1 MLITDRKQLEKYAA
15 CHRVWQGIPGIARTK
30 GGRTFVSL
38 YSGNVKETYGNFV
51 GVIESRDGEHFS
63 EPVVVAHK
71 QGKFRC
77 FDPVLW
83 VDPLDRLW
91 FIWNVMPGEQV
102 MAAVCDDPDA
112 DTLAWH
118 EPVCIGR
125 GIMMNK
131 PTVLST
137 GEWLFPIAFW
147 KKDIYREYR
156 GCDYRE
162 DDVDGSYVYKTVDN
176 GKTFVKLGHAD
187 VRDRSFD
194 EHMVLEE
201 DNGNLRMLVRTYYG
215 IGEARSY
222 DRGKTWSRGADS
234 KLGGPSSRFF
244 IKRLRSGRVLLIN
257 HHRFTGRNNLT
268 AFLSEDGG
276 KTFPYTLL
284 LDERKD
290 VSYPDAVEDADG
302 YIYVVYDRERGGY
315 KTNLEEVY
323 ASARELLTAK
333 VSEADI
339 LAGKLCSKEG
349 YLKRVV
355 CKLGRLAEGTPDPFA
370 DVLEEDEDLA
380 KRLVAEGGEAAL
392 ERVFELFSIN
402 CMNMDGFDAKG
413 LDRLVERFRAT
424 GMTDAGLLLEI
435 IRHMRRV
442 PKKKRELSPVIEAAK
457 ARIAERLCEEFS
469 VTELAEQMN
478 VSVHYLTHLFKSFTG
493 TTLVAFRNELR
504 LTKAKELLVDSALS
518 ISEIA
523 EKTGFSTAAYFT
535 EVFTASESVPP
546 SEYRKYHTKL

>member
-102 MAAVCDDPDA
+102 MASVCDDPDA

-176 GKTFVKLGHAD
+176 GKTFVKLGRAD

-290 VSYPDAVEDADG
+290 VSYPDAVEDVDG

>member
-162 DDVDGSYVYKTVDN
+162 DDIDGSYVYKTVDN

-413 LDRLVERFRAT
+413 LDRLVERFRTT

>member
-1 MLITDRKQLEKYAA
+1 MLITDRKQLEQYAA

-30 GGRTFVSL
+30 GGRLFVSL
-38 YSGNVKETYGNFV
+38 YSGNVKETYGEFV
-51 GVIESRDGEHFS
+51 GVSESRDGVHFS
-63 EPVVVAHK
+63 EPIVVAHK
-71 QGKFRC
+71 AGKFRC

-83 VDPLDRLW
+83 IDPLGRLG

-102 MAAVCDDPDA
+102 MAAISDDPDA

-137 GEWLFPIAFW
+137 GEWLFPIAVW
-147 KKDIYREYR
+147 KLDIYREYR
-156 GCDYRE
+156 ASAYRA
-162 DDVDGSYVYKTVDN
+162 DDLAGSYVYKTVDH
-176 GKTFVKLGHAD
+176 GKTFVKLGRAD

-201 DNGNLRMLVRTYYG
+201 DNGNLRMLVRTHYG

-257 HHRFTGRNNLT
+257 HHQFTRRNNLT

-284 LDERKD
+284 LDERSE
-290 VSYPDAVEDADG
+290 VSYPDAVEGEDG
-302 YIYVVYDRERGGY
+302 YVYIVYDRERGGY

-323 ASARELLTAK
+323 ASAREILTAK

-339 LAGKLCSKEG
+339 LAGRLCSDGG
-349 YLKRVV
+349 YLKRVA
-355 CKLGRLAEGTPDPFA
+355 CKLGRLAEGTPDPF
-370 DVLEEDEDLA
+370 DSVLVEDEELA
-380 KRLVAEGGEAAL
+380 ARLVAEGGEDIL
-392 ERVFELFSIN
+392 DRVFETFSVN
-402 CMNMDGFDAKG
+402 CVNMDGFDAKG
-413 LDRLVERFRAT
+413 LDRLVERFCDT
-424 GMTDAGLLLEI
+424 GMQDAELLLRI

-457 ARIAERLCEEFS
+457 ARIAEHLCEELS

-493 TTLVAFRNELR
+493 TTLVAYRNELR
-504 LTKAKELLVDSALS
+504 LTRAKELLVGTGLS
-518 ISEIA
+518 VGEIA
-523 EKTGFSTAAYFT
+523 EQTGFSGAAYFT
-535 EVFTASESVPP
+535 EVFTASESIPP

>member
-112 DTLAWH
+112 DALAWH

-355 CKLGRLAEGTPDPFA
+355 CKLDRLAEGTPDPFA

-413 LDRLVERFRAT
+413 LDRLVERFRTT

-469 VTELAEQMN
+469 VTEFAEQMN